1 MWYRGRFALMAD
13 GGGHHEV
20 GHENTANHKQDKKNG
35 SKKWNISWEKRIF
48 AHGTIKN
55 KKISFLNL

>member
-13 GGGHHEV
+13 GRIMKW

-35 SKKWNISWEKRIF
+35 SKSEIF
-48 AHGTIKN
+48 RGKN
-55 KKISFLNL
+55 VSLHTELSKTKKYHS

>member
-1 MWYRGRFALMAD
+1 MWYRGRFALTAD
-13 GGGHHEV
+13 GRIMKWGM
-20 GHENTANHKQDKKNG
+20 KNG
-35 SKKWNISWEKRIF
+35 QPQTRQKKRQQKWNISWEKRIF

>member
-1 MWYRGRFALMAD
+1 MWYRGRFALTAD
-13 GGGHHEV
+13 GRIMKWGMKTQPTT
-20 GHENTANHKQDKKNG
+20 NKTKKNG
-35 SKKWNISWEKRIF
+35 SKKWNISREKRIF

>member
-13 GGGHHEV
+13 GGHHEV

-35 SKKWNISWEKRIF
+35 SKSGIF
-48 AHGTIKN
+48 RGKN
-55 KKISFLNL
+55 VSLHTELSKTKKYHS